1 MRVRLHPIRQVLAG
15 MILFS
20 WPEAESVLRGY
31 ADAIADAP
39 DELSVLAGMLSAP
52 DGSPVEC
59 LAPMWSGEGTQGE
72 EWIVRLR
79 QLGTPLI
86 DQVGPIG
93 YRDWLDMLGAAA
105 PVGRHYAAQTRS
117 LAALSPDVISTLVA
131 AGQQRSS
138 PFSAIILHHS
148 RGAATRVPLVAT
160 AFGLRKDHFMVEIIA
175 AWEPTA
181 DGDGSKQ
188 LQWARTVSESLAPHA
203 LPGGYPTCW
212 ARTGMNKRK
221 LDLGNVRVI
230 AEWTIHG
237 ERAHFS
243 IIFPPEEHFTVGT
256 VGGKDEMRFRI
267 EVFNSVD
274 GSCRL
279 IAIAGWLR
287 FVCTNGLIIGTALM
301 QLQEQHRQ
309 QLEVGELGRRIG
321 EAIES
326 TWSDKAK
333 FERWMSVGVEHSVLL

>member
-1 MRVRLHPIRQVLAG
+1 
-15 MILFS
+15 
-20 WPEAESVLRGY
+20 
-31 ADAIADAP
+31 
-39 DELSVLAGMLSAP
+39 
-52 DGSPVEC
+52 
-59 LAPMWSGEGTQGE
+59 
-72 EWIVRLR
+72 
-79 QLGTPLI
+79 
-86 DQVGPIG
+86 
-93 YRDWLDMLGAAA
+93 
-105 PVGRHYAAQTRS
+105 
-117 LAALSPDVISTLVA
+117 
-131 AGQQRSS
+131 
-138 PFSAIILHHS
+138 
-148 RGAATRVPLVAT
+148 
-160 AFGLRKDHFMVEIIA
+160 
-175 AWEPTA
+175 
-181 DGDGSKQ
+181 
-188 LQWARTVSESLAPHA
+188 
-203 LPGGYPTCW
+203 
-212 ARTGMNKRK
+212 MNKRK

-243 IIFPPEEHFTVGT
+243 ITFPPEEHFTAGT